1 MIHIELKNL
10 CKDFVLGNQ
19 VIHALKDVNLKIKR
33 GEFVSVVGPSGS
45 GKSTFLNMVGAIEK
59 PSKGA
64 MIIDKENIVDYDDR
78 ESSDFR
84 REKIGFIFQTFNLL
98 HDLTARENILIP
110 TVPDGMPDHANKR
123 AIKLLE
129 QMGMADRASHKP
141 MELSGGQQQRVA
153 IARALINEPEIL
165 LADEPTGELDHK
177 SGNTIIELMKKLNRS
192 EKVTVILVT
201 HDLKVAKMAD
211 RIILLDDGKVVLD
224 KPSNRVNIKDL
235 II

>member
-1 MIHIELKNL
+1 MTHIELKNL

-110 TVPDGMPDHANKR
+110 TVPDGIPDHANKR

-129 QMGMADRASHKP
+129 QMDMADRASHKP

-153 IARALINEPEIL
+153 IARALINEPEII